1 MPLDVG
7 GPLTHQA
14 LDGGHVDAALL
25 FTTDPRIAT
34 EGLVMLADDRGL
46 QPAENVTPLVR
57 TEVVERW
64 GDDFV
69 ATADAVSAALDSE
82 SLRAMNEQVLAG
94 EPAADVASRWL
105 ADRGLA

>member
-25 FTTDPRIAT
+25 FTTDPCIAT

-57 TEVVERW
+57 TEVVDA
-64 GDDFV
+64 G
-69 ATADAVSAALDSE
+69 ATTSWPPPTPCRPPDLGQLQA
-82 SLRAMNEQVLAG
+82 
-94 EPAADVASRWL
+94 
-105 ADRGLA
+105 